1 MKKAGH
7 ILSRVGIGVV
17 ILAIIA
23 GSSGTYYLRSYVPN
37 TAAPKSFPQID
48 GELKVA
54 GLNNT
59 VDIYRDEMGI
69 PHIYASTMY
78 DLFFAQGYVHAQE
91 RFWQMDFWRHI
102 GSGRL
107 SEMFGEGQLDT
118 DKFLR
123 TLGWRQIAE
132 QEYADLDPTSRAI
145 LDSYVE
151 GVNAYIAD
159 REPVEL
165 SLEYLILT
173 GLLNPDYIIEPWTPI
188 HSLTWGKAMAWDL
201 RGNMGSEIERAV
213 LLKTLTLD
221 QVNELFP
228 PYPEDHPIIVQE
240 MGGEAV
246 NGQASTFNQQSQST
260 YISGID
266 LKPIAASFALLD
278 PLLGPAGSGIGSNS
292 WAISGELTTTGTPIL
307 ANDPHLGIQM
317 PSIWFQ
323 VDMHCRI
330 KSEACPFEMA
340 GFSFAGVPGVVIGHN
355 DRIAWGFTNVG
366 PDVMDLYIER
376 VNPDNPDQHEVNG
389 EWVDFETRTE
399 TIQVAGSG
407 PVELTVRSTRHGPV
421 LTDTYG
427 PLKDEVDLKED
438 PEAQPF
444 KDKAGVELPENYVI
458 SLAWTALRS
467 STPFEAIWG
476 FNLAQNWDDFREA
489 AQHFHVPAQNLLYA
503 DVDGNIGYQMPG
515 DIPIRAAGDGR
526 LPVPGWTNEYE
537 WTGFIPFEEL
547 PYTLNPSSGYIATAN
562 NQVNPVDYPYL
573 ISTDWSYGFRA
584 ERIVDM
590 IENAPGQFD
599 FAYIQQMQA
608 DSKNLNAET
617 LVPILLAL
625 ELDPKLAS
633 IRDQALASWDYQN
646 RADSQFTTVFEHFW
660 WNLLMDT
667 FKDELPEDYWP
678 EGGSRWYEV
687 MRELANQPNNQ
698 WWDDKDSEN
707 EIETRDDMFARAF
720 EETVEQMQKEYGKDP
735 AKWPTWGE
743 LHGATFRNATLGESG
758 IGPIEALF
766 NRGPFVTGGGEG
778 IVNATG
784 WTVGESFEVD
794 WLPSMRMIVDLGDLS
809 NSLTVH
815 TTGESGHAYHPHYD
829 DMAPLWASVEYYP
842 MLWDEQAVISNA
854 EGHLYLVP

>member
-1 MKKAGH
+1 MTGR

-17 ILAIIA
+17 IVAVLAGA
-23 GSSGTYYLRSYVPN
+23 LGTYYLKSYVPN
-37 TAAPKSFPQID
+37 KVAPKSFPQTD
-48 GELKVA
+48 GELKIA
-54 GLNNT
+54 GLDNT

-69 PHIYASTMY
+69 PHIYASTTH

-107 SEMFGEGQLDT
+107 SEMLGKDALDN

-123 TLGWRQIAE
+123 TMGWRQIAE
-132 QEYADLDPTSRAI
+132 QEYVELDPISRTI
-145 LDSYVE
+145 LDAYVE
-151 GVNAYIAD
+151 GVNAYITD

-173 GLLNPDYIIEPWTPI
+173 GVLNRGYIIEPWTPI
-188 HSLTWGKAMAWDL
+188 HSLTWGKYMAWDL
-201 RGNMGSEIERAV
+201 RGNMGAEIERAV
-213 LLKTLTLD
+213 LLKTHSLE

-228 PYPEDHPIIVQE
+228 PYPDDHPIIVEQIGDVITKNQSPVSHSE
-240 MGGEAV
+240 SAYIVPSTESLA
-246 NGQASTFNQQSQST
+246 QIADQFAS
-260 YISGID
+260 
-266 LKPIAASFALLD
+266 LD
-278 PLLGPAGSGIGSNS
+278 PLLGPTGSGIGSNS
-292 WAISGELTTTGTPIL
+292 WAISGDLTNTGSPIL
-307 ANDPHLGIQM
+307 ANDPHLGISM

-330 KSEACPFEMA
+330 KSEACPFEMS
-340 GFSFAGVPGVVIGHN
+340 GFTFAGVPGVVIGHN

-366 PDVMDLYIER
+366 PDVMDLYVER
-376 VNPDNPDQHEVNG
+376 VNPDNPNQYEVNG
-389 EWVDFETRTE
+389 EWVDFETRIE
-399 TIQVAGSG
+399 TIQVAGSE

-421 LTDTYG
+421 LTDTYD

-444 KDKAGVELPENYVI
+444 KDKAGVALPENYVI

-467 STPFEAIWG
+467 STPFEAVWG
-476 FNLAQNWDDFREA
+476 FNLAQNWDDFRQA
-489 AQHFHVPAQNLLYA
+489 ARHFHVPAQNLLYA

-515 DIPIRAAGDGR
+515 DIPIRANGDGR
-526 LPVPGWTNEYE
+526 LPVPGWTDEYD
-537 WTGFIPFEEL
+537 WTGFIPYEEL
-547 PYTLNPSSGYIATAN
+547 PYELNPASGYIATAN
-562 NQVNPVDYPYL
+562 NQVNPVDYPHL

-584 ERIVDM
+584 VRIVDM
-590 IENAPGQFD
+590 IESAPGKFNI
-599 FAYIQQMQA
+599 AYIQQMQA

-625 ELDPKLAS
+625 DLDPKLATV
-633 IRDQALASWDYQN
+633 RDQTLGSWDYYN
-646 RADSQFTTVFEHFW
+646 RADSQSASVFEHFW

-667 FKDELPEDYWP
+667 FKDDLLEDYWP

-687 MRELANQPNNQ
+687 VREIVNQPDSQ
-698 WWDDKDSEN
+698 WWDDKDTEGI
-707 EIETRDDMFARAF
+707 IETRDDMFIRAF
-720 EETVEQMQKEYGKDP
+720 EETVVQMQKEFGRDP
-735 AKWPTWGE
+735 AKWPVWGE
-743 LHGATFRNATLGESG
+743 LHGATFRNLPLGDSG

-766 NRGPFVTGGGEG
+766 NRGPFITGGGEG

-794 WLPSMRMIVDLGDLS
+794 WLPSMRMIVDLGDVR

-829 DMAPLWASVEYYP
+829 DIAPLWASGKYYP

-854 EGHLYLVP
+854 EGHLRLTP